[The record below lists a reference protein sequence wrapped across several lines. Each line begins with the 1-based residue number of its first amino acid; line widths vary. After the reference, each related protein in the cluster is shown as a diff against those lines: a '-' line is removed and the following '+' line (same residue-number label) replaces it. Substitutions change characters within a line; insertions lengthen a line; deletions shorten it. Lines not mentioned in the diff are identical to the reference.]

1 VIISERKRRGG
12 LGEDVMGHFSRRL
25 VDIPGD
31 GTCAL
36 CDLWETCDEVVN
48 TVLVEVESTGF
59 RHLCVKQWC
68 V

>member
-1 VIISERKRRGG
+1 
-12 LGEDVMGHFSRRL
+12 MGHFSRRL